1 MAIGLMGA
9 CAKYFGKKEGQS
21 VGDFGK
27 EIKEIAPADRVW
39 FAAELT
45 KVLGTEVSPDLAVSA
60 GAPAPG

>member
-27 EIKEIAPADRVW
+27 EIKEISPSDRIW

-60 GAPAPG
+60 GPQTAG

>member
-27 EIKEIAPADRVW
+27 EIKELPPADRAW
-39 FAAELT
+39 FASELT
-45 KVLGTEVSPDLAVSA
+45 KVLGTEVSADLAVSA
-60 GAPAPG
+60 GTSTSG